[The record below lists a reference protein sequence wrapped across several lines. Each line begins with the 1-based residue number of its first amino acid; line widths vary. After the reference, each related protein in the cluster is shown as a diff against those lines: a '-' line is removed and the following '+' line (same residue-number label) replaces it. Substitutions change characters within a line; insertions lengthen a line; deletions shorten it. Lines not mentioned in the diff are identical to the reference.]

1 MKPSP
6 PSSSSLGSSVTSQA
20 AKFLKDPDAEFS
32 SSITPKLGIFPCTF
46 QTGPPAQNSL
56 KFNILERS
64 KRSAQIFPNHHL
76 FQDTNLQGL
85 DEQKRKQCRE
95 ALQRWQLRQQQRDRE
110 PNSSSKGNG
119 LCRFLDQVNK
129 KEIGGMELEEWLGM
143 FANTSQQSFFEFIET
158 YGCPEPKRFLGRGA
172 GWVSGILDA
181 VCDKKIPNNRAVWL
195 IKYAMLTNLSKDMKM
210 HLAPKGWTEHML
222 GWLGK
227 LLDTMGKGID
237 AENRWKRG
245 TSLVRWMFED
255 GLLSSKSL
263 FDELLKI
270 WRTAFGAI
278 NASNA
283 TANTATTTTRLSNPQ
298 MPTAALSSNKLYSDR
313 VQMLVATELA
323 SYVADAMRLG
333 FAKEFYDCATQ
344 ILPSVSNE
352 NIRPLFELSLSLCQ
366 LDLDRDTAQREFW
379 AHDRVGLAWELER
392 IKFCLEDEERL
403 GREVWSAV
411 RRNGFAVFS
420 PLACEVLVD
429 WCTSGNGDVLDREER
444 MELVCFAFVL
454 SKHLPMDHLL
464 ANCPELLTSLLARKT
479 PQLAPHSPSCFAF
492 CEAML
497 DCGFEMEAGEL
508 VTGLMQIQP
517 PFARVRAVSWLLGK
531 CCNATLHLALLP
543 VMENS
548 LLFKRQLMLADSEL
562 RLAIVSRCGAIRQD
576 IESRRLGELLR
587 ITSVSPVGG
596 AGNHNTGGATGTMLF
611 MGPPLT
617 PQFPNGGSTNPA
629 SGLGGAGGGGQ
640 RKRIKQQNALLHGV
654 EFELREDPNNSPP
667 PATNTPSHLSGQA
680 SFTPAL
686 LHTAGYSG
694 QVARYEFGL
703 HKLGG
708 EALDRI
714 LEELRLDSSSA
725 ARLLRDFTCCRDTSK
740 ERGVILNE
748 MITGGWNLE
757 DAVSFG
763 LVTLEEVLLEW
774 ISKRQVPS
782 SPALP
787 LCPSTSNVLVQ
798 QQWKQ
803 LACFKSPS
811 ATLFRL
817 VNHFMLLGKTK
828 SEAFAEMYKS
838 VGREWISQGPGALW
852 QKDTKRF
859 PEELKE
865 MLRPTTNGV
874 DFYAEWRDA
883 WTLARSS
890 WFLHSQDAEMLRV
903 GLDTAQSN
911 DNSEL
916 VAANVAAIIKAWDLQ
931 DVIGQKLADT
941 TAFPGASNG
950 LLLARLLSLG
960 GPKLDAVCKE
970 VALANAAT
978 GNRHLAAGALFH
990 AQIGTLAAE
999 DALVRLATV
1008 TDVCDADCWRVAI
1021 ELLRQASPMHQSD
1034 VQSFGV
1040 LREAWRLIEI
1050 SRDSNDGG
1058 WYRLVCKA
1066 LREEPSV
1073 TARTRAENLIR
1084 LGTDD
1089 FVDAWSVLECA
1100 HDTLANQTFLRVPP
1114 QVGKQPSAAL
1124 L

>member
-1 MKPSP
+1 M
-6 PSSSSLGSSVTSQA
+6 A

-64 KRSAQIFPNHHL
+64 KRSAQALPNHHL
-76 FQDTNLQGL
+76 FQDTTLQGL

-95 ALQRWQLRQQQRDRE
+95 ALQRWQLQQQQQRDRE
-110 PNSSSKGNG
+110 PGLSSKGDG
-119 LCRFLDQVNK
+119 LYRFLDQVNK
-129 KEIGGMELEEWLGM
+129 KEIGGMELDEWLGM

-158 YGCPEPKRFLGRGA
+158 YGCPEPKRFLGKGA
-172 GWVSGILDA
+172 GWVSGLLDA

-195 IKYAMLTNLSKDMKM
+195 VKYAMLTNLSKDVKM
-210 HLAPKGWTEHML
+210 HLAPKGWTDHML

-237 AENRWKRG
+237 AENKWKRG

-278 NASNA
+278 SA
-283 TANTATTTTRLSNPQ
+283 TANGAAAAIGGRPSLPQ
-298 MPTAALSSNKLYSDR
+298 LSSNKLYSDR

-323 SYVADAMRLG
+323 SYVADAIRLG
-333 FAKEFYDCATQ
+333 FAKEFYDCAKE
-344 ILPSVSNE
+344 LVPSVSNE
-352 NIRPLFELSLSLCQ
+352 SIRPLFELAMSLCQ

-379 AHDRVGLAWELER
+379 ARDRVGLAWELER
-392 IKFCLEDEERL
+392 IKYCLEDEQRL

-411 RRNGFAVFS
+411 RRNGFAIFS
-420 PLACEVLVD
+420 PLACQVLVD
-429 WCTSGNGDVLDREER
+429 WCTSGDALDALDREER
-444 MELVCFAFVL
+444 MELVCFAFALCKV
-454 SKHLPMDHLL
+454 HLPLDHSL
-464 ANCPELLTSLLARKT
+464 ATCPELLVSVLARQN
-479 PQLAPHSPSCFAF
+479 PQLAPHSPSCLAF

-508 VTGLMQIQP
+508 VLGLMQIQP

-548 LLFKRQLMLADSEL
+548 LLFKRQLMLANSEL

-576 IESRRLGELLR
+576 VESRRLGELLR
-587 ITSVSPVGG
+587 ITSVSPAGG
-596 AGNHNTGGATGTMLF
+596 AGHQHTGGATGTTMLF

-617 PQFPNGGSTNPA
+617 PQFPNNGVGSVNPA
-629 SGLGGAGGGGQ
+629 SGLGAGAGGGGGGQ
-640 RKRIKQQNALLHGV
+640 RKRLKQQNTLLHGV
-654 EFELREDPNNSPP
+654 EFELREDPSNSPAP
-667 PATNTPSHLSGQA
+667 NTPSHLSGQA
-680 SFTPAL
+680 AFTPAL
-686 LHTAGYSG
+686 LHATGYSG

-708 EALDRI
+708 DALDRL
-714 LEELRLDSSSA
+714 LEELRMDPGSA
-725 ARLLRDFTCCRDTSK
+725 ARLFRDFTCCRDTSK

-748 MITGGWNLE
+748 VITGGWNLE

-763 LVTLEEVLLEW
+763 LVSLEEVLLEW
-774 ISKRQVPS
+774 ISKRQVP
-782 SPALP
+782 PTMP

-817 VNHFMLLGKTK
+817 VNHFMLLGKSK

-838 VGREWISQGPGALW
+838 LGREWISQGPGAQW

-859 PEELKE
+859 SEELKE
-865 MLRPTTNGV
+865 MLRPAANGAAAGV
-874 DFYAEWRDA
+874 DWRDA

-890 WFLHSQDAEMLRV
+890 WFVHSQDAERLRE
-903 GLDTAQSN
+903 GLDAVQSSRE
-911 DNSEL
+911 DGDGDG
-916 VAANVAAIIKAWDLQ
+916 VAANVAAICKAWDQQ
-931 DVIGQKLADT
+931 DVVAQKQLAGSVST
-941 TAFPGASNG
+941 TGDG

-960 GPKLDAVCKE
+960 GPKLNAVCKE
-970 VALANAAT
+970 VALANLGT
-978 GNRHLAAGALFH
+978 GGDRHLAAGALFH
-990 AQIGTLAAE
+990 APIGTLAAE
-999 DALVRLATV
+999 DALERLAGV
-1008 TDVCDADCWRVAI
+1008 ADVCDADGWRVAV

-1040 LREAWRLIEI
+1040 LQEAWRLIEA
-1050 SRDSNDGG
+1050 SRGSSSS
-1058 WYRLVCKA
+1058 WYALVCKA
-1066 LREEPSV
+1066 LREEPLV
-1073 TARTRAENLIR
+1073 VVARTRAENLIR
-1084 LGTDD
+1084 LGPRE
-1089 FVDAWSVLECA
+1089 FVDAWFVLECA
-1100 HDTLANQTFLRVPP
+1100 HDTLANQTFLRVSP
-1114 QVGKQPSAAL
+1114 QVGGQPPEAL